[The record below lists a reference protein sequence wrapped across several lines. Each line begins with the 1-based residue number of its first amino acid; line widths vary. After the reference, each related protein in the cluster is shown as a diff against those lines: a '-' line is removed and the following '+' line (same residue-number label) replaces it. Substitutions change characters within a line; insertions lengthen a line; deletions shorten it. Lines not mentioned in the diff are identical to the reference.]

1 MDCYHNQILTSKTP
15 DALLTDW
22 YVMTDQINRG
32 HTIAGDGTVYLADD
46 TENNRVLIF
55 EKQDGQFYLP
65 SFSTKSALARI
76 TSSMMKRK
84 TFLCTQLHDRTIVRL
99 LPSRPDSPSVA
110 LEKILSVP
118 ELDQIYVRSFTIDGD
133 DLYFVS
139 GNQSILRTRKK
150 DLKILERFPVPAEI
164 SGMIQLTHI
173 QDWFYIT
180 VSTDLTGNQDYATIL
195 RVQDLNDLSSGSW
208 EDIYDNFAGGGTP
221 YYISSF
227 DGHYY
232 LTEHRIP
239 GHSVWQFDVID
250 NALTDIRA
258 LF

>member
-1 MDCYHNQILTSKTP
+1 M
-15 DALLTDW
+15 
-22 YVMTDQINRG
+22 
-32 HTIAGDGTVYLADD
+32 
-46 TENNRVLIF
+46 
-55 EKQDGQFYLP
+55 
-65 SFSTKSALARI
+65 
-76 TSSMMKRK
+76 
-84 TFLCTQLHDRTIVRL
+84 
-99 LPSRPDSPSVA
+99 
-110 LEKILSVP
+110 P

-208 EDIYDNFAGGGTP
+208 RIFMTTLPEAERLI
-221 YYISSF
+221 IS
-227 DGHYY
+227 
-232 LTEHRIP
+232 LP
-239 GHSVWQFDVID
+239 
-250 NALTDIRA
+250 LTDIII
-258 LF
+258 